1 MIRPYLCVAV
11 VFMCVSCG
19 AMNAPKISSAGDD
32 DSLVVRVRTALL
44 NTPAVHANEIA
55 VNVQS
60 GVVVLSGHVHGQQEV
75 DAAVGAARRV
85 NGVKDVRSELQ
96 ADKS

>member
-1 MIRPYLCVAV
+1 MRAYLGVAAL
-11 VFMCVSCG
+11 FLCVSCG

-32 DSLVVRVRTALL
+32 ESLVVRVRTSLL

-60 GVVVLSGHVHGQQEV
+60 GVVVLSGHVHGQQED
-75 DAAVGAARRV
+75 DAAIGAARRV